1 MASLNL
7 ECILIVFLGTS
18 VPQPGGHNMATIVGN
33 TVSQPGTHGRHNMA
47 TPPGNIGTAVNT
59 LTARAQQ
66 HMRIFNY
73 PKGKNRVAGKGKL
86 PAKKIPTCTLKLF
99 CLGNTGDEK
108 PPSTG
113 AAKTAL
119 SNCGLGPGNIT
130 IHTAYI
136 MSIAYKMNNKP

>member
-1 MASLNL
+1 MGLNQCSTTRRSQYGYYRG
-7 ECILIVFLGTS
+7 EYCFSAWNPWTS
-18 VPQPGGHNMATIVGN
+18 QYGYT
-33 TVSQPGTHGRHNMA
+33 
-47 TPPGNIGTAVNT
+47 PGNIGTAVNT

-130 IHTAYI
+130 FE
-136 MSIAYKMNNKP
+136 MNGSSVCYGA